1 MAEDCRSPKPRGP
14 SDLPGKFRWTET
26 SFRNTVATWNGVKVE
41 KRNSSKVYSLKRIC
55 IILVGVVVLV
65 GVIIVA
71 SAYKKAWEKMV
82 RLDCQ
87 SNLRQIG
94 LKCREYAAEHA
105 GHFPSTWA
113 ELNLVGDDANWA
125 KLLRCPSTRHE
136 IGTWTQVDS
145 WADYR
150 LLPER
155 STNDS
160 PIRILAIEPLG
171 NHGSAGANVLFV
183 DGGTQWWPA
192 LRVLEAAI
200 ETATNSAA
208 K

>member
-1 MAEDCRSPKPRGP
+1 MAETNLVSKDSSHRAS
-14 SDLPGKFRWTET
+14 LRWILA
-26 SFRNTVATWNGVKVE
+26 TVASITVF
-41 KRNSSKVYSLKRIC
+41 
-55 IILVGVVVLV
+55 VVVAMLV
-65 GVIIVA
+65 
-71 SAYKKAWEKMV
+71 SAYKTAWEKMV

-87 SNLRQIG
+87 GNLRQVS
-94 LKCREYAAEHA
+94 LKCFEYAALHE
-105 GHFPSTWA
+105 GHFPSTWV

-136 IGTWTQVDS
+136 IGVWTQVDS

-150 LLPER
+150 LLPGR

-160 PIRILAIEPLG
+160 PDRILAIEPLG
-171 NHGSAGANVLFV
+171 NHGSVGANVLFV

-192 LRVLEAAI
+192 SRVLEAAI
-200 ETATNSAA
+200 GTVTNGTT